1 MFLVFVR
8 LFVEVVVRFS
18 PINVKVMEDTLIAE
32 FLGKTG
38 CASLDIAYNYLKS
51 YNWDVQSAI
60 EFYQNAV
67 NNDFN
72 ETSMFKFNKYLHFI
86 DVGFNIFTAK
96 KLQRGISKA
105 TDNVA
110 LVLKAR
116 KQLAQQFEKE
126 EGEEAILE
134 IPKFTFLLPD
144 FSMYPIEFQNFLER
158 DLLEQSVMASLQAAG
173 KLNWWVGELGSSSK

>member
-1 MFLVFVR
+1 MILC
-8 LFVEVVVRFS
+8 S
-18 PINVKVMEDTLIAE
+18 PIHIKAMEDTLIAE

-38 CASLDIAYNYLKS
+38 CTSVDIAYNYLKA

-60 EFYQNAV
+60 DFFQNAV

-72 ETSMFKFNKYLHFI
+72 ETSMCHINKHLPI
-86 DVGFNIFTAK
+86 VDLMILCCIAK
-96 KLQRGISKA
+96 KLERGISKA

-116 KQLAQQFEKE
+116 KQLAQQFEE
-126 EGEEAILE
+126 EEIDEAAFE

-144 FSMYPIEFQNFLER
+144 FSMYPIDFQNFLEK
-158 DLLEQSVMASLQAAG
+158 DLIEQSAMASLQAAG
-173 KLNWWVGELGSSSK
+173 KLNWWVSELGTTSK

>member
-1 MFLVFVR
+1 
-8 LFVEVVVRFS
+8 
-18 PINVKVMEDTLIAE
+18 MEDTLIAE

-38 CASLDIAYNYLKS
+38 CASVDIAYNYLKA
-51 YNWDVQSAI
+51 YKWDVQSAI
-60 EFYQNAV
+60 DFFHNAV

-72 ETSMFKFNKYLHFI
+72 ETSMCNISKYLHLD
-86 DVGFNIFTAK
+86 DVDFTFFTAK

-126 EGEEAILE
+126 ETEEAVLE

-144 FSMYPIEFQNFLER
+144 FNMYPTEFQNFLEK
-158 DLLEQSVMASLQAAG
+158 DLLEQSAMASLHGAG
-173 KLNWWVGELGSSSK
+173 KLNWWVAELGMASK